1 MSSTLELKK
10 SKIQNMTRL
19 KKFKFSSIIVGL
31 ILISYSVFSVVPM
44 IWLIIAPSKNAEQL
58 VNFAPMAFG
67 SWDGY
72 INAWNNLMTFE
83 EGVLVTW
90 IGNSLWYN
98 ALIVLISSLTA
109 LLGGYALASTDVPF
123 KRSLLITTLIAMII
137 PSVALVLP
145 LFIEVGAA
153 GMFDTP
159 WAVILPSSFYPFGV
173 FLAYIHF
180 STSIPKDV
188 YEAAKIDGAGEFT
201 TFTKIAFPLSKGLL
215 GMLAFFAFSA
225 AWTNYFLPYVL
236 LSSSSN
242 YTLPVGLGL
251 LFSSTPSLNPLN
263 GAQSSVIGRPEI
275 ALAGLMVAIPILI
288 VFLASSRLL
297 VRGILAGAVKS

>member
-1 MSSTLELKK
+1 MSTTVNIVNAPKSVSVKTKK
-10 SKIQNMTRL
+10 IS
-19 KKFKFSSIIVGL
+19 FSSLVVWL
-31 ILISYSVFSVVPM
+31 ILIAYSLFSLLPM
-44 IWLIIAPSKNAEQL
+44 VWLIIAPSKNAEQL

-67 SWDGY
+67 AIDGY
-72 INAWNNLMTFE
+72 SNAWNNLMTFE
-83 EGVLVTW
+83 DGVLVTW
-90 IGNSLWYN
+90 IGNSIWYT
-98 ALIVLISSLTA
+98 ALIVSISSLTA

-123 KRSLLITTLIAMII
+123 KRSLLVTTLIAMII

-145 LFIEVGAA
+145 LFIEVSSA
-153 GMFDTP
+153 GIFDTP

-180 STSIPKDV
+180 STTIPKDV
-188 YEAAKIDGAGEFT
+188 YEAAKIDGAGEFA
-201 TFTKIAFPLSKGLL
+201 TFARIAFPLSKGLL

-225 AWTNYFLPYVL
+225 AWANYFLPYVL

-263 GAQSSVIGRPEI
+263 GAQSSAIGRPEI
-275 ALAGLMVAIPILI
+275 ALAGLIVAIPILI

>member
-1 MSSTLELKK
+1 MSQQKTRVQSTQNSI
-10 SKIQNMTRL
+10 SKVR
-19 KKFKFSSIIVGL
+19 KFRISAIVIWL
-31 ILISYSVFSVVPM
+31 ILISYSIFSIVPM
-44 IWLIIAPSKNAEQL
+44 IWLMIAPSKNAEQL
-58 VNFAPMAFG
+58 VNYAPMEFG

-72 INAWNNLMTFE
+72 LNAWNNLMTFE

-90 IGNSLWYN
+90 IGNSIWYTV
-98 ALIVLISSLTA
+98 LIVLISSFTA
-109 LLGGYALASTDVPF
+109 ILGGYALASTDVPF

-145 LFIEVGAA
+145 LFIEVGMA
-153 GMFDTP
+153 GMYDTP
-159 WAVILPSSFYPFGV
+159 WAVILPSAFYPFGV

-188 YEAAKIDGAGEFT
+188 YEAAKIDGAGEFA
-201 TFTKIAFPLSKGLL
+201 TFAKIALPLSKGLL

-275 ALAGLMVAIPILI
+275 AFAGLMVAIPILI